1 MARRRTVR
9 YQGASRRPLEP
20 GARETSMYEPS
31 LHRQDDLAALHAL
44 IRRRPL
50 GLIVNRGPQ
59 GLAANTIPF
68 LLDAKVGHFG
78 RLRAHVARANN
89 LWRELQS
96 EGETLVVF
104 QDVDHYIS
112 PSWYATKRE
121 TGKVVPTWNYVMVQ
135 ARGRAKAIEDE
146 AWLRRQIAELT
157 AAHEGGRAAP
167 WAVDDAPED
176 FVAAMARQIVGL
188 EIEIDDLRG
197 KWKAS
202 QNRPAADR
210 AGVIAGLTED
220 GDPDA
225 LAMAAIV
232 REAMK

>member
-1 MARRRTVR
+1 
-9 YQGASRRPLEP
+9 
-20 GARETSMYEPS
+20 MYEPP
-31 LHRQDDLAALHAL
+31 LHRQDDLAALHDL

-50 GLIVNRGPQ
+50 GLIVNRGAN
-59 GLAANTIPF
+59 GLAANAVPF
-68 LLDAKVGHFG
+68 LIDAGAGRFG
-78 RLRAHVARANN
+78 TLQAHVARANP
-89 LWRELQS
+89 LWRDLQFA
-96 EGETLVVF
+96 GETLVVF
-104 QDVDHYIS
+104 QDVGHYVS

-135 ARGRAKAIEDE
+135 ARGTARVIEDE
-146 AWLRRQIAELT
+146 AWLHAQIAALT
-157 AAHEGGRAAP
+157 AVHEGGRAAP
-167 WAVDDAPED
+167 WAVTDAPED
-176 FVAAMARQIVGL
+176 FVATMARQIVGL
-188 EIEIDDLRG
+188 EIEIVDLRG

-232 REAMK
+232 RDAAK